1 MFALAK
7 KLREKQSGFTLIE
20 LLIVVI
26 IIAVLAAIAI
36 PIYMNVRSRAQV
48 AAAMEELRN
57 VGQALEIYYVDNDTY
72 AAGTDWTTMSA
83 TLEEEAYMSNVP
95 PDDPWGNIYAFIG
108 GAITYSLT
116 SLGSDGVA
124 GGTSYAA
131 DIVYSDGAFI
141 PPVVSP

>member
-48 AAAMEELRN
+48 AAAQEELRN
-57 VGQALEIYYVDNDTY
+57 VGWHWRSTM
-72 AAGTDWTTMSA
+72 WTT
-83 TLEEEAYMSNVP
+83 TLMLQAQTGP
-95 PDDPWGNIYAFIG
+95 QC
-108 GAITYSLT
+108 LR
-116 SLGSDGVA
+116 L
-124 GGTSYAA
+124 
-131 DIVYSDGAFI
+131 
-141 PPVVSP
+141 

>member
-1 MFALAK
+1 MFAMAK

-72 AAGTDWTTMSA
+72 AAGADWTAMSA
-83 TLEEEAYMSNVP
+83 TLQDEAYMSNVP
-95 PDDPWGNIYAFIG
+95 PNDPWGNPYAFTG
-108 GAITYSLT
+108 EAITYSLT
-116 SLGSDGVA
+116 SLGSDGAA
-124 GGTSYAA
+124 GGAGYAA

-141 PPVVSP
+141 PPVIP